1 MNFSTGKYKTGSFGL
16 AVNAVVSAAC
26 LAVSV
31 AGFFLP
37 VEQSGYYDG
46 CPVINRVSYMFCHT
60 GIFTCVINLYA
71 FWCASRFVELLN
83 RDIPACMV
91 YVPAFVAGFVSTFG
105 TEYGIPT
112 CGLSGVV
119 YFLLGMASLS
129 GKTWL
134 FFLFF
139 STLGLSALLSRLADA
154 NINDMVHLAGFT
166 YGVAY
171 YITYKLIQSWL
182 TERRKRRL
190 PRFRHSKM

>member
-1 MNFSTGKYKTGSFGL
+1 MNGTVGKYKISRLGL
-16 AVNAVVSAAC
+16 VVNIAISVAC
-26 LAVSV
+26 LSVAVAGVSV
-31 AGFFLP
+31 P
-37 VEQSGYYDG
+37 VEKFGFYHG
-46 CPVINRVSYMFCHT
+46 CPSMNRVSYMFCHT

>member
-1 MNFSTGKYKTGSFGL
+1 MNVESVKLKISRTGL
-16 AVNAVVSAAC
+16 AVNAVVSAVC

-37 VEQSGYYDG
+37 VGQSGYYDG

-60 GIFTCVINLYA
+60 GLFTCLLNLYA
-71 FWCASRFVELLN
+71 FRCASRFVELLN

-105 TEYGIPT
+105 TEYAIPT

-129 GKTWL
+129 GRLWL

-139 STLGLSALLSRLADA
+139 STLGVSALLSRVSGAY
-154 NINDMVHLAGFT
+154 INDMVHLAGFT

-171 YITYKLIQSWL
+171 YITYKLIQSWMNK
-182 TERRKRRL
+182 RKRRGL
-190 PRFRHSKM
+190 PVSRHSRT

>member
-1 MNFSTGKYKTGSFGL
+1 MNFSTGKYKTGGFGL

-60 GIFTCVINLYA
+60 RLFACLLNLYA
-71 FWCASRFVELLN
+71 FRCASRFVELLN

-105 TEYGIPT
+105 TEYCVPT

-119 YFLLGMASLS
+119 YFLLGIASLS
-129 GKTWL
+129 GRLWL
-134 FFLFF
+134 FFLML
-139 STLGLSALLSRLADA
+139 STLGVSALLSWIAGA
-154 NINDMVHLAGFT
+154 HVNDMVHLAGFT

-171 YITYKLIQSWL
+171 YITYKLVQSWMKK
-182 TERRKRRL
+182 RKRRGL
-190 PRFRHSKM
+190 PVSRHSRT